1 MHPHHCIVSQLQREQ
16 QLKQVPTSGGEGATT
31 IEQQQQQQQLKQV
44 PASSDGDL
52 STGDAS
58 R

>member
-16 QLKQVPTSGGEGATT
+16 QLKQVPISGGEGTTT

-44 PASSDGDL
+44 LTSSDGDR

>member
-1 MHPHHCIVSQLQREQ
+1 MVHPHHCIVSQLQREQ

-31 IEQQQQQQQLKQV
+31 IEQQQQQQLKQV
-44 PASSDGDL
+44 PTSSNGDRF
-52 STGDAS
+52 TGDAS